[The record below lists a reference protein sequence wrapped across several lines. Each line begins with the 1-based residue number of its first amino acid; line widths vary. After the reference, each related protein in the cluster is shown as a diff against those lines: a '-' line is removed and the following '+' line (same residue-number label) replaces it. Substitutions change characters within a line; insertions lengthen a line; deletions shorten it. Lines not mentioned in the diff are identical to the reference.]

1 MEFVVLG
8 IGVAFIVV
16 SIAVFRLHPFL
27 ALILAA
33 VTVGVLSPTPLRLV
47 DELRDSRR
55 ELERR
60 YSSGEISE
68 DEFRQT
74 VESLP
79 SKLRTRME
87 RAQTPGEQAQDAL
100 ELTAQGFGSTAASIG
115 IVIVL
120 AAIIGQCLLESGA
133 ADKITRTL
141 LRLLGQER
149 ATISLMGSGYFLSIP
164 VFFDTVFFLLIPLA
178 RALRMRTKRDYLS
191 YVLAIAGGAVVSHSL
206 VPPTPGPLIM
216 VDNFSPLG
224 LNLGTAILG
233 GFLLGLIPAGIG
245 LLFAHWLNRT
255 LKIPF
260 RDAPGSTRADL
271 EEIVQ
276 RSEPE
281 LPSLMASLLP
291 VVIPVFLIAG
301 HSILKTLD
309 EQQIVS
315 LGEPILGWTAVLG
328 NKNFALLTGAGFAL
342 FLLKNQ
348 RNYSFS
354 QLRERLEPAIM
365 SAGVVILITAAGG
378 AFGKMLY
385 RCGIGEAL
393 SDISGGEQISALA
406 LIVLAWLLSSL
417 MKIAQGSGTVAMIT
431 ASAMVFS
438 LSEGIQL
445 SFHPLYLFAAIGF
458 GSLVISWMNDSAF
471 WVICKMG
478 GLTEKETL
486 TTWTPLLI
494 VIGVA
499 GLLEVLI
506 LSQLLPMA

>member
-8 IGVAFIVV
+8 VGVVFIVV

-33 VTVGVLSPTPLRLV
+33 ITVGILSPNPLRLT
-47 DELRDSRR
+47 DQIRESRR
-55 ELERR
+55 GLEQR
-60 YSSGEISE
+60 YSAGEITTQEFQRAFESIPSE
-68 DEFRQT
+68 T
-74 VESLP
+74 
-79 SKLRTRME
+79 
-87 RAQTPGEQAQDAL
+87 RAQAEGSQTPAQQSLDAL
-100 ELTAQGFGSTAASIG
+100 ELTAQEFGSTAASIG

-133 ADKITRTL
+133 ADKITRAL
-141 LRLLGQER
+141 LRTLGQER
-149 ATISLMGSGYFLSIP
+149 AALSLMSSGYFLSIP

-178 RALRMRTKRDYLS
+178 RALRMRTKRDYVA
-191 YVLAIAGGAVVSHSL
+191 YVMAISGGAVVSHSL

-216 VDNFSPLG
+216 VENLSPLG
-224 LNLGTAILG
+224 LKLGTAILG
-233 GFLLGLIPAGIG
+233 GFLLGLLPVGIG
-245 LLFAHWLNRT
+245 LLFSQWRNSRMN
-255 LKIPF
+255 IPF
-260 RDAPGSTRADL
+260 RDAPGSSKDDL
-271 EEIVQ
+271 EEIVH
-276 RSEPE
+276 RSEDK
-281 LPSLMASLLP
+281 LPSLAASLLP
-291 VVIPVFLIAG
+291 VVLPVILIAG

-309 EQQIVS
+309 EQMIVP
-315 LGEPILGWTAVLG
+315 LGETVLSWTAVVG
-328 NKNFALLTGAGFAL
+328 NKNFALLAGAAFAL
-342 FLLKNQ
+342 VLLKRQ
-348 RNYSFS
+348 RRYSFGK
-354 QLRERLEPAIM
+354 LRDRLDPAIM
-365 SAGVVILITAAGG
+365 SAGVIILITAAGG

-393 SDISGGEQISALA
+393 SNISGGEQISALA

-438 LSEGIQL
+438 LSQGIQL

-486 TTWTPLLI
+486 TTWTPLLV
-494 VIGVA
+494 VIGIV

-506 LSQLLPMA
+506 LSQLLPMT

>member
-8 IGVAFIVV
+8 VGVVFIVV

-33 VTVGVLSPTPLRLV
+33 VTVGVLSPNPLRLT
-47 DELRDSRR
+47 DQIRESRR
-55 ELERR
+55 GLEQR
-60 YSSGEISE
+60 YSAGKISKQ
-68 DEFRQT
+68 EFQLAF
-74 VESLP
+74 ESVP
-79 SKLRTRME
+79 SELKARAKG
-87 RAQTPGEQAQDAL
+87 AQTPAQQALDAL
-100 ELTAQGFGSTAASIG
+100 ELTAQEFGSTAASIG

-133 ADKITRTL
+133 ADKITRSL

-149 ATISLMGSGYFLSIP
+149 ASFALMGSGYFLSIP

-191 YVLAIAGGAVVSHSL
+191 YVLAIAGGAVITHSL

-216 VDNFSPLG
+216 VENLSPLG

-233 GFLLGLIPAGIG
+233 GFLIGLIPAGTG
-245 LLFAHWLNRT
+245 LLFTHWRNRSMD
-255 LKIPF
+255 LPF
-260 RDAPGSTRADL
+260 RDAPGSSRDDL

-276 RSEPE
+276 RSENR
-281 LPSLMASLLP
+281 LPSLTASLLP
-291 VVIPVFLIAG
+291 VVLPVVLIAG
-301 HSILKTLD
+301 HSIFKTLD
-309 EQQIVS
+309 DQMIVP
-315 LGEPILGWTAVLG
+315 LGKVVLEWSAVVG
-328 NKNFALLTGAGFAL
+328 NKNFALLAGAAFAL
-342 FLLKNQ
+342 FLLKRQ
-348 RNYSFS
+348 RHHSFR

-365 SAGVVILITAAGG
+365 SAGVIILITSAGG

-385 RCGIGEAL
+385 RTGIGEAL
-393 SDISGGEQISALA
+393 SSISGGEPISALA

-438 LSEGIQL
+438 LSEGIRL

-486 TTWTPLLI
+486 TTWTPLLV
-494 VIGVA
+494 VIGIA

-506 LSQLLPMA
+506 LSQLLPMG

>member
-8 IGVAFIVV
+8 VGVVFIIV

-33 VTVGVLSPTPLRLV
+33 VTVGVLSPTPLRLT
-47 DELRDSRR
+47 DQIRESRR
-55 ELERR
+55 ELEKR
-60 YSSGEISE
+60 YSDGESGEP
-68 DEFRQT
+68 EFQHAM
-74 VESLP
+74 EMLP
-79 SKLRTRME
+79 SELKTQME
-87 RAQTPGEQAQDAL
+87 QSQTPAQQALDAL
-100 ELTAQGFGSTAASIG
+100 ELTAQEFGSTAASIG

-120 AAIIGQCLLESGA
+120 AAIIGLCLLESGA
-133 ADKITRTL
+133 ADKITRSL

-149 ATISLMGSGYFLSIP
+149 AAVSLMGSGYFLSIP

-191 YVLAIAGGAVVSHSL
+191 YVLAISGGAVVSHSL

-216 VDNFSPLG
+216 VENLSPLG
-224 LNLGTAILG
+224 LKLGTAILG

-245 LLFAHWLNRT
+245 LLFAHWRNRT
-255 LKIPF
+255 MNIPF
-260 RDAPGSTRADL
+260 RNAPGSSRDDL

-276 RSEPE
+276 RSEHE
-281 LPSLMASLLP
+281 LPSLVASLLP
-291 VVIPVFLIAG
+291 VVLPVVLIAG

-309 EQQIVS
+309 EQMIVS
-315 LGEPILGWTAVLG
+315 LGEPILGWSAVFG
-328 NKNFALLTGAGFAL
+328 NKNFALLAGAGFAL
-342 FLLKNQ
+342 FLLKRQ
-348 RNYSFS
+348 RHYSFG
-354 QLRERLEPAIM
+354 QLRDRLEPAIM
-365 SAGVVILITAAGG
+365 SAGMIILITAAGG

-393 SDISGGEQISALA
+393 SNIAGGDQISALA
-406 LIVLAWLLSSL
+406 LIILAWLLSSM

-431 ASAMVFS
+431 ASAMVLS
-438 LSEGIQL
+438 LAEGVQL

-486 TTWTPLLI
+486 TTWTPLLV
-494 VIGVA
+494 VIGVS
-499 GLLEVLI
+499 GLLEVLV
-506 LSQLLPMA
+506 LSQLLPMG